1 MKDLKEQYL
10 IDLEEIRDELWR
22 EQNKNK
28 LLDDKA
34 ALAIGAKREK
44 DAKEE
49 INDLNLEL
57 QMLQIQ
63 VEKLE
68 SEKQNLETEFEHVN
82 RSLAESRDEVAALK
96 LDLQIDGM
104 KINKSLKL
112 KLEDSVNKEKVSKLL
127 CSELEAHLAKVRDEL
142 RLAEERN
149 SWYEEKHNLC
159 DAVKYQRK
167 LEADIRRRDTDL
179 KSKTILLGQKDDQI
193 HLLQKMCQVMKESLG
208 PDFYLDEEEV
218 KEAIAM
224 DENQLKSQI
233 NELTRQVGDLE
244 RDRVSLMRRL
254 RENAAQISERGMRFV
269 GLKAEQII
277 QLTEFARNLK
287 DGKVELPLNDRSLQ
301 LSAKLEELKVMR
313 QSDLIT
319 IERLERELQ
328 NLKTSNSDIDG
339 NIDSELNIMRNMLA
353 EIQSQNINLRN
364 RIETLNNCGDSKN
377 NCEDISNVL
386 SPLERRRIER
396 VLGVTLERVP
406 NTVHGHFQCFLKEY
420 EKLESELSIMKASM
434 FRWSK
439 NKQVHSP
446 EISTSIASAQT
457 DPYMDIN
464 QVDGGMLTGTVF
476 AEKHRIVATCC
487 RSTETDTLVRKDLQV
502 QVCSEKLLSTNQAYN
517 QTSNQGNV
525 QGSIQSNCQDQVQV
539 CSEILLSR
547 KQAYNQT
554 SNQDNVQG
562 SIQSNNQDRDNV
574 ILEKLKMAQDQ
585 LQVDKHKIKRLK
597 EALKHSLS
605 SNRYE
610 NRIMMAQSSV
620 QQLKAM
626 IEEKNKVIQK
636 YRNRCINQ
644 LGYDSEVDVVLP
656 DNTKESI
663 SLLYEKIETNS
674 TLSQTTETLVK
685 KLHEASTLIQE
696 KEKVIKTLQ
705 SDVLLCQEKNDHMQT
720 RYRDALEEV
729 ANMKDSYNFLQRR
742 LQQAELSREKFGTDQ
757 FDKING
763 LDMEKTSLES
773 KVNILQLESSQKDI
787 KIERL
792 KSYTIQLKKSLRE
805 QEEIAKHV
813 PVLES
818 EIKQVKA
825 DLHVCRRT
833 KERWERVASACKTKE
848 ADLIEEVDKLE
859 SQIIKLRKEVADAKQ
874 MKVTAL
880 NRSKRI
886 AQKLK
891 ESQDTIRRD
900 KEILHENETG
910 REMELYKRKIQ
921 SLKNDNV
928 KLRGIVASYAMKEEK
943 VQNPTRLHSA
953 QKHSK
958 SKQLDHNHIKQ
969 DTSSVEKSSQTESM
983 LLCDSSGTN
992 REKTYSEAKQSK
1004 TLFDYTT
1011 HHPNQTT
1018 NHSQYLSRFDS
1029 EGKEQ
1034 DSAEEKYDYR
1044 NLATLNNNV
1053 NYLSQLNNQNVKLID
1068 ELKHELKDEREQNET
1083 LQSQL
1088 RLMNKKLQENNDY
1101 TNISHQEHLVETLR
1115 QEIGHLK
1122 RKLTVANAER
1132 SRSDSHFNVKAAEL
1146 KKENDRLRNELSSF
1160 TLDFFEEIEDLKF
1173 KYDQASKRLASYGDD
1188 KELSGD

>member
-1 MKDLKEQYL
+1 MNDLKEQYM
-10 IDLEEIRDELWR
+10 IDLEEMRDELWR

-28 LLDDKA
+28 VLDDKA

-44 DAKEE
+44 DANEE

-82 RSLAESRDEVAALK
+82 RSLVESRDEVAALK
-96 LDLQIDGM
+96 CDLQIDGM

-112 KLEDSVNKEKVSKLL
+112 KLEDSANKEKVSKVI
-127 CSELEAHLAKVRDEL
+127 CSELEAQLAKVRDEL

-167 LEADIRRRDTDL
+167 LEADIRRRDADL
-179 KSKTILLGQKDDQI
+179 KSKTISLGQKDDQI
-193 HLLQKMCQVMKESLG
+193 NLLQKMCQFMTESLG
-208 PDFYLDEEEV
+208 PDYKLDEEEV
-218 KEAIAM
+218 KEAIVI

-244 RDRVSLMRRL
+244 RDRLNLMRRL
-254 RENAAQISERGMRFV
+254 RENAAQISEKGMRFV

-277 QLTEFARNLK
+277 QVTEFARNLK

-301 LSAKLEELKVMR
+301 LSAKLEEMKVMR

-328 NLKTSNSDIDG
+328 NLKTSNSGIDG
-339 NIDSELNIMRNMLA
+339 NIDSELYVMRNMLE
-353 EIQSQNINLRN
+353 EIQNQNINLRN
-364 RIETLNNCGDSKN
+364 RIETLNKFGNNKN
-377 NCEDISNVL
+377 NCEDGNVL

-396 VLGVTLERVP
+396 VLGETLECVP

-439 NKQVHSP
+439 NKQDRSP
-446 EISTSIASAQT
+446 ELSTSIASAQT
-457 DPYMDIN
+457 DPYMEDIN
-464 QVDGGMLTGTVF
+464 MVEGGMLTDTVF

-487 RSTETDTLVRKDLQV
+487 RSTETDTLVTKDF
-502 QVCSEKLLSTNQAYN
+502 
-517 QTSNQGNV
+517 
-525 QGSIQSNCQDQVQV
+525 QVQV
-539 CSEILLSR
+539 CSEILLPTE
-547 KQAYNQT
+547 QAYNQT
-554 SNQDNVQG
+554 SNQDTVQG

-574 ILEKLKMAQDQ
+574 IMERLKMAQDQ

-620 QQLKAM
+620 QQMKAI

-644 LGYDSEVDVVLP
+644 LGYDSEVDVILP
-656 DNTKESI
+656 VNPKESM
-663 SLLYEKIETNS
+663 SLLYENFETNS

-685 KLHEASTLIQE
+685 KLHEASTLIQD
-696 KEKVIKTLQ
+696 KEKVIKAFQ
-705 SDVLLCQEKNDHMQT
+705 SDILLCQEKNDHLQT
-720 RYRDALEEV
+720 HYRDALEEV
-729 ANMKDSYNFLQRR
+729 ANIKDSNNFLQRR
-742 LQQAELSREKFGTDQ
+742 LHQAEVSREKFGTDQ
-757 FDKING
+757 FGKING
-763 LDMEKTSLES
+763 LEMEKTSLES
-773 KVNILQLESSQKDI
+773 KINILQLESSQKDI
-787 KIERL
+787 KLERV
-792 KSYTIQLKKSLRE
+792 KSYIIQLKKSLKE
-805 QEEIAKHV
+805 QEENAKHV

-833 KERWERVASACKTKE
+833 KERWERVASAYKTKE
-848 ADLIEEVDKLE
+848 ADLIQDVEKLE

-891 ESQDTIRRD
+891 ESQDTVRRD
-900 KEILHENETG
+900 KEMLHESQTG

-921 SLKNDNV
+921 SLKKDNV

-943 VQNPTRLHSA
+943 VQNDAISDQKWKQPRLHSA
-953 QKHSK
+953 HKI
-958 SKQLDHNHIKQ
+958 DHNHIKQ
-969 DTSSVEKSSQTESM
+969 DTSSVEKSSQTEFM
-983 LLCDSSGTN
+983 LLCDSSETITN
-992 REKTYSEAKQSK
+992 KEKPYSEAKQSK
-1004 TLFDYTT
+1004 TLFNFAIQ
-1011 HHPNQTT
+1011 HPNQAT

-1029 EGKEQ
+1029 ERKEQ
-1034 DSAEEKYDYR
+1034 DSTEEKYNYR
-1044 NLATLNNNV
+1044 NSATLNNNLM
-1053 NYLSQLNNQNVKLID
+1053 YFTQLNNQNIKVID
-1068 ELKHELKDEREQNET
+1068 ELKHELKDERERNET

-1088 RLMNKKLQENNDY
+1088 RLVNKKLQENNDDE
-1101 TNISHQEHLVETLR
+1101 NITHQENLVDTLR
-1115 QEIGHLK
+1115 QEIVHLK
-1122 RKLTVANAER
+1122 RKLSVANAER
-1132 SRSDSHFNVKAAEL
+1132 IRSDSHFNVKATEL
-1146 KKENDRLRNELSSF
+1146 KMQNDRLRNELSSF
-1160 TLDFFEEIEDLKF
+1160 TLEFFEEIEDLKF

-1188 KELSGD
+1188 KA